1 MGAMSQGTCKY
12 KVDPAPVFL
21 FAYITG
27 SFCCSAFVVVL
38 ALIDPAFRQAKLP
51 VVLETIGYV
60 LVYFGPP
67 YAALSALV
75 MTHYFRYEVT
85 EEGVHGQTWL
95 GKTESIR
102 WAEVAA
108 ARPIHVGNLE
118 FVRLSTA
125 GGRRVWLPM
134 FVHPAS
140 AAGSATFA
148 WAPPVQSA
156 DVLHARTMSES
167 RS

>member
-1 MGAMSQGTCKY
+1 MSQGTCRY

-21 FAYITG
+21 FAYIAG
-27 SFCCSAFVVVL
+27 SICCSVFVVLL

-60 LVYFGPP
+60 LVFFGPP

-85 EEGVHGQTWL
+85 QEGVRGQTWL
-95 GKTESIR
+95 GRTEAVR
-102 WAEVAA
+102 WSEVAA
-108 ARPIHVGNLE
+108 ARPIHIGNLE
-118 FVRLSTA
+118 FVGLTTSA
-125 GGRRVWLPM
+125 GTRIWLPM
-134 FVHPAS
+134 FVHPATS
-140 AAGSATFA
+140 TDAATFA
-148 WAPPVQSA
+148 WTSMDQAV
-156 DVLHARTMSES
+156 DVLRAQAISQS